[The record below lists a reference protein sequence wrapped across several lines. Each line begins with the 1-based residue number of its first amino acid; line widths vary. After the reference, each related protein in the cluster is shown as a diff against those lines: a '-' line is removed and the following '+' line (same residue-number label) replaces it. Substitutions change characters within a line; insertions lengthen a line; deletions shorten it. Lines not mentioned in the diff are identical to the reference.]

1 MVFAS
6 KRLKELEKKVEGTES
21 IIKELLS
28 KNDAISRKNKELEDR
43 ILILESTPEK
53 EGAQRQDEQINNWI
67 NSQR

>member
-6 KRLKELEKKVEGTES
+6 KRLKELEKKVEEDES